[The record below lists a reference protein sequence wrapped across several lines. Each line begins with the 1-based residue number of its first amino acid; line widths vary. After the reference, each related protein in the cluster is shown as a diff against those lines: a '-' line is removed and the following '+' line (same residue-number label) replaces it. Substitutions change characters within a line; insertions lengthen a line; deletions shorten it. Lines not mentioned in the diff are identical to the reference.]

1 MLYFV
6 INPYAGSNDGQRIWK
21 EIERIL
27 MERGEKYKCYRTKRP
42 KDMVYLARKLT
53 RGTTER
59 RIVVVGGDG
68 TINEFLNGM
77 LRVKNIKLGFIPVGS
92 GNDFARGMKISKD
105 FKKELRKIISNK
117 SCRNVDYGIIQYQ
130 NGKMHRFFVS
140 SGMGYDARICYEAD
154 HTKIK
159 QILNFLHLGKL
170 VYLLIG
176 IRYLI
181 FAETF
186 SATLIVDDKR
196 YLEGDGFLF
205 VSFHNL
211 PYEGGGF
218 CFCPQAKTG
227 DGKMNI
233 CVAKGIPKWRIP
245 FIIPLAAIGR
255 HTGCRGV
262 YQFEFEQAKM
272 IVQNGQYI
280 HTDGEAKKNERNIQ
294 ISVAKEKILFM
305 N

>member
-6 INPYAGSNDGQRIWK
+6 INPYAGSNDGQFVWK
-21 EIERIL
+21 EIECIL
-27 MERGEKYKCYRTKRP
+27 IACGQKYKCYQTKRP
-42 KDMVYLARKLT
+42 RDMVCFARKLT

-59 RIVVVGGDG
+59 RIVVIGGDG

-77 LRVKNIKLGFIPVGS
+77 LRVKGIKLGFIPVGS

-105 FKKELRKIISNK
+105 YKKELRKILSDK
-117 SCRNVDYGIIQYQ
+117 SYRNVDYGIIRYQ
-130 NGKMHRFFVS
+130 NGKIHRFFVS
-140 SGMGYDARICYEAD
+140 SGMGYDARICYEVD
-154 HTKIK
+154 HTRVK

-170 VYLLIG
+170 VYLVIG
-176 IRYLI
+176 IRHLI

-186 SATLIVDDKR
+186 SANLIVDGNQH
-196 YLEGDGFLF
+196 LAGDGFLF

-233 CVAKGIPKWRIP
+233 CVAKGISKWRIP

-255 HTGCRGV
+255 HTSCRGV
-262 YQFEFEQAKM
+262 YQFTFKNAEIMARG
-272 IVQNGQYI
+272 GQYV
-280 HTDGEAKKNERNIQ
+280 HTDGEAKKGERSIQ